1 MSRHVKTTRSTQAG
15 VTLVEVVLVLA
26 IAAIMGVALAQNLV
40 TDRKSLVMATI
51 AGRITE
57 VRAAADKYIRDN
69 FSSLEAATANGP
81 VAVSPATLMQL
92 NYLPASF
99 SNENEYHQA
108 LTIYIRN
115 RAPGVLESIVA
126 ATGGNSMTVAEG
138 GQVARLLKSSGGFVP
153 VDSDTATGTKGGWQV
168 NLASFVPN
176 GFPRPNGHAIAY
188 SLNRRFDGPSGALM
202 RDATGNPIDN
212 RMNTDLDMNGNRI
225 LNVKDLVVGG
235 ETVNNNII
243 RNISDLASVNCQE
256 GQAITKVGS
265 AFMCVSTSGV
275 PSNGVVAVLGQ
286 CPSGW
291 RQDNRFA
298 GRILIGSGT
307 YQETV
312 GGVTNTYSYSMGDT
326 GGQNSRVLTADQLPE
341 HRHRMFADAQ
351 QGYDNMQIFPDAAP
365 NRGASGNSSGAS
377 YNIGGNSRGQD
388 ATLGQTGAAGGN
400 QPVDTRQPYYA
411 VNYCLKN

>member
-1 MSRHVKTTRSTQAG
+1 MTMYAANTKSPQAG
-15 VTLVEVVLVLA
+15 VTLVEVTLVLA
-26 IAAIMGVALAQNLV
+26 IMAIMGLGIVSNLN
-40 TDRKSLVMATI
+40 TDRQSLVMATI
-51 AGRITE
+51 ANRMTD
-57 VRAAADKYIRDN
+57 VRVASDKYIKDN
-69 FSSLEAATANGP
+69 FTQLETAAASGP
-81 VAVSPATLMQL
+81 VAISMPTLMQSS
-92 NYLPASF
+92 YLPETF
-99 SNENEYHQA
+99 RNDNEYHQA
-108 LTIYIRN
+108 LMLYVRR

-126 ATGGNSMTVAEG
+126 ATGGSSMTTAEG
-138 GQVARLLKSSGGFVP
+138 GQVARLLKASGGFVP
-153 VDSDTATGTKGGWQV
+153 VGADNATGTKGGWQFAI
-168 NLASFVPN
+168 ASFIPS
-176 GFPRPNGHAIAY
+176 GFPRPNGHAVAY

-202 RDATGNPIDN
+202 RDATGNLVDN

-225 LNVKDLVVGG
+225 LNVKDLIVNG
-235 ETVNNNII
+235 ETITNNTV
-243 RNISDLASVNCQE
+243 RNINDLATVNCQE
-256 GQAITKVGS
+256 GQAISKVGS

-307 YQETV
+307 YEETV
-312 GGVTNTYSYSMGDT
+312 GGTTNTYSYAMGDT
-326 GGQNSRVLTADQLPE
+326 GGQNSRVLTADQLPA

-351 QGYDNMQIFPDAAP
+351 QGYDNMQIFPDAAA

-388 ATLGQTGAAGGN
+388 ATLGQTGQAGGN